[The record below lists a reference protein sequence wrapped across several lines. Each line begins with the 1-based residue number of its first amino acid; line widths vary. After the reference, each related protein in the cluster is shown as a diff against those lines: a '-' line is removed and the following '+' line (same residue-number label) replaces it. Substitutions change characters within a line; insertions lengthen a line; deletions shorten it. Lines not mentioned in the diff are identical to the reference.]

1 MFTLKLFKMKKLIL
15 GSISLFLFSLSVILI
30 QISCSKTVA
39 QQNNNSNQVGKIVFG
54 KYIPGGYEI
63 WIANYDGT
71 NAAPIPITL
80 PPGVQFN
87 LDVDSKGVK
96 VSPDGQKLFFIA
108 GQIINNYYQ
117 YSVYS
122 CNIDG
127 SNVQQIIPDSDPNNN
142 VKEILEVYQAF

>member
-1 MFTLKLFKMKKLIL
+1 MKKLIL
-15 GSISLFLFSLSVILI
+15 GSISLFLFSLSIILI

-127 SNVQQIIPDSDPNNN
+127 SNVQQIIPDSDPNTN
-142 VKEILEVYQAF
+142 VKEIVEVYQAF

>member
-1 MFTLKLFKMKKLIL
+1 M
-15 GSISLFLFSLSVILI
+15 
-30 QISCSKTVA
+30 
-39 QQNNNSNQVGKIVFG
+39 
-54 KYIPGGYEI
+54 
-63 WIANYDGT
+63 
-71 NAAPIPITL
+71 
-80 PPGVQFN
+80 QFN

>member
-1 MFTLKLFKMKKLIL
+1 MKKLIL

>member
-1 MFTLKLFKMKKLIL
+1 MKKLIL
-15 GSISLFLFSLSVILI
+15 GSISLFLFSLSIILI

-127 SNVQQIIPDSDPNNN
+127 SNVQQIIPDSDPNTN

>member
-1 MFTLKLFKMKKLIL
+1 MKKLIL
-15 GSISLFLFSLSVILI
+15 GSISLFLFSLSIILI

-108 GQIINNYYQ
+108 GADALV
-117 YSVYS
+117 SRHS
-122 CNIDG
+122 G
-127 SNVQQIIPDSDPNNN
+127 
-142 VKEILEVYQAF
+142 